1 MNCKTVQRV
10 LADYMDGKLSPTQEK
25 EVEKHLEEC
34 EACQDEHAF
43 YIDSNQA
50 FLHSPVL
57 PATYEHLSV
66 SDKVMERILQENK
79 WASPAPERAREIPKP
94 LRQWITG
101 LAITLLLASFLPV
114 FILGKQL
121 GEVMHPAVFDTAT
134 DMVASAES
142 LRFSSEKS
150 ESVPTTQYG
159 IIASSNAPISYS
171 LPPKEQPSHVHYGL
185 LSALFGILVTVVSM
199 SWLSRSKKHAG

>member
-1 MNCKTVQRV
+1 MNCKTVQQL
-10 LADYMDGKLSPTQEK
+10 LANYMEGKLSSAQEK

-57 PATYEHLSV
+57 PTTYEHLSV

-101 LAITLLLASFLPV
+101 LAIALLLASFLPV

-121 GEVMHPAVFDTAT
+121 SEVMHPAAFDTAT
-134 DMVASAES
+134 DMVASAEA
-142 LRFSSEKS
+142 LRFSPERS
-150 ESVPTTQYG
+150 ESIPKTQYG
-159 IIASSNAPISYS
+159 VIASANAPIPYS
-171 LPPKEQPSHVHYGL
+171 LSPKEQPSRVHYGL